1 MIAIKNDFK
10 WIDSTVT
17 GMGRG
22 PGNLKTEDI
31 LGKTNNYL
39 LTREFKKSK
48 LYFNRL
54 KNFYKWGPNKYYKFA
69 AQKKYTQLIFKK
81 YFQIKD
87 THLKSIKRFCYL
99 LLKLIQKKFNAY
111 RLFNSIYFNSKKNKR
126 SVVT

>member
-54 KNFYKWGPNKYYKFA
+54 KIFINGGQINIINLRLK
-69 AQKKYTQLIFKK
+69 KKYTQLIFKK

-99 LLKLIQKKFNAY
+99 LLKLIQKSLMLIDY
-111 RLFNSIYFNSKKNKR
+111 LIRYILTQKK
-126 SVVT
+126 